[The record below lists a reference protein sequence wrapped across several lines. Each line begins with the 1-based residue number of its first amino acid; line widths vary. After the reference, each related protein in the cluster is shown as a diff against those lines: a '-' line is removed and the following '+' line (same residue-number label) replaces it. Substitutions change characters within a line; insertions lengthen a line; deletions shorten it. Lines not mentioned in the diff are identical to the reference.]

1 MLALPRKQ
9 LTAMENY
16 LEFVNK
22 LPLDK
27 EGKLEFV
34 LAHVERLKQ
43 YEQETENNKNIFNK
57 VLQELTGEPFE
68 VFCECEE
75 KSCDDL
81 PQPLLLRS

>member
-1 MLALPRKQ
+1 MLSLPKKQ

-27 EGKLEFV
+27 KGKMEFV

-68 VFCECEE
+68 AFCECEE
-75 KSCDDL
+75 KCDL
-81 PQPLLLRS
+81 SPLPLLRC